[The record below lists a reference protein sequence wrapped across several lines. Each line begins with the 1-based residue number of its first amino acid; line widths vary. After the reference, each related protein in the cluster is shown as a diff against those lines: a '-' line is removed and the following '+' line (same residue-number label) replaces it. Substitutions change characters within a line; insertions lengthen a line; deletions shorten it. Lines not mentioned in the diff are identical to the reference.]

1 MNCKQRL
8 KLLKIW
14 DENSSIKF
22 VSYYSCYFNKY
33 FGIAAN
39 SSNSERN
46 MSDKI
51 SCISCIFFRSDR
63 TSSCSFCLPA
73 CLSVILI

>member
-1 MNCKQRL
+1 MIK
-8 KLLKIW
+8 K

-46 MSDKI
+46 MSDKY
-51 SCISCIFFRSDR
+51 FEYHVV
-63 TSSCSFCLPA
+63 SF
-73 CLSVILI
+73 SKNINMS

>member
-1 MNCKQRL
+1 MK
-8 KLLKIW
+8 K
-14 DENSSIKF
+14 DEEGSIKF

-51 SCISCIFFRSDR
+51 S
-63 TSSCSFCLPA
+63 
-73 CLSVILI
+73 